1 MALVQTQDFLAAAA
15 KGGYTVTPRKGYTV
29 VAGPNGTV
37 CTVAGAASGP
47 LAKVDCVGQATDLHM
62 VAAAKAGA
70 RAAKPGVL
78 AASGTTAQA
87 VAKAL
92 LPRLAAGKV
101 SRTSAAAAKAAA
113 AAAAAKAAKA
123 KAKPAKAAPA
133 APAAAAPAA

>member
-1 MALVQTQDFLAAAA
+1 MALVQTQELLAAAA
-15 KGGYTVTPRKGYTV
+15 KGGYTVTPRKGYTTIS
-29 VAGPNGTV
+29 GPSGTV
-37 CTVAGAASGP
+37 VTVAGAANGP
-47 LAKVDCVGQATDLHM
+47 IAKLDCVGQATDMHM

-78 AASGTTAQA
+78 ASSGTTAQA

-123 KAKPAKAAPA
+123 KAKPAAPA
-133 APAAAAPAA
+133 APVAATA

>member
-37 CTVAGAASGP
+37 CTVAGNATGP
-47 LAKVDCVGQATDLHM
+47 LAKLDCVGQATDLHM

-78 AASGTTAQA
+78 ASSGTTAQA

-123 KAKPAKAAPA
+123 NAAKAAKAAQPA
-133 APAAAAPAA
+133 AQPAA